1 MFMEFDLPADS
12 SIEIP
17 QEVSEDSAPLP
28 QESSQPQPQT
38 FKVKV
43 DGVEKEL
50 TADELVRDY
59 QLREASQ
66 KRFQQA
72 AEMSKQAQAQ
82 MEALQFARENPI
94 EFFRATGVNAKE
106 FAEKVLLQELEE
118 SMLSPEEREL
128 RDLRNYKNKIDQEQK
143 SQLAIKQE
151 QQRLALE
158 EQTAQEIENEIL
170 EVLTTSNLKPTPR
183 NIAKCA
189 EYLLASLDEKGNR
202 MHARD
207 AFQRVQTNTRK
218 EVAEHIADLTPEEME
233 QQFPEF
239 YKKLLAH
246 SANKGKVSLP
256 VPFNKTAQS
265 EQKTKQQSYSS
276 FWNDVIKGK

>member
-170 EVLTTSNLKPTPR
+170 EVLTASNLKPTPR

>member
-1 MFMEFDLPADS
+1 MEFDLPADS

>member
-1 MFMEFDLPADS
+1 MELESLPES
-12 SIEIP
+12 SPETL
-17 QEVSEDSAPLP
+17 QEVSEDSSPLS
-28 QESSQPQPQT
+28 QEPSLPPET
-38 FKVKV
+38 KKFKVKV
-43 DGVEKEL
+43 DGSEQEVSEQEL
-50 TADELVRDY
+50 IANY
-59 QLREASQ
+59 QKAQASQ
-66 KRFQQA
+66 KRFQEA
-72 AEMSKQAQAQ
+72 AQLKQEAQQQ
-82 MEALQFARENPI
+82 MEALKFARENPI

-106 FAEKVLLQELEE
+106 FAERVLLQELEE
-118 SMLSPEEREL
+118 SMLSSEEKEL
-128 RDLRNYKNKIDQEQK
+128 RELRNYKSKLEQQEQ
-143 SQLAIKQE
+143 QRLTLQQE

-170 EVLTTSNLKPTPR
+170 EVLTASNLKPTPR

-189 EYLLASLDEKGNR
+189 EFLLASLDERGNR
-202 MHARD
+202 MRAKD
-207 AFQRVQTNTRK
+207 AFQRVQANTRK
-218 EVAEHIADLTPEEME
+218 EVAEHIASLTPEEIE